1 MAHVQVKN
9 WYITSYYIFLGIFR
23 DIFLCFSLVR
33 NSQKIFNTNVP
44 PVAITSINGIRVI
57 SITWVILGHLFLVFL
72 IGPYAGNIR
81 YEFYAYQS
89 TRLAQLYGVCNKKT
103 L

>member
-1 MAHVQVKN
+1 MQVKN
-9 WYITSYYIFLGIFR
+9 WYITSYYIFFLGIFR

-57 SITWVILGHLFLVFL
+57 SITWVILGHLFIAFVM
-72 IGPYAGNIR
+72 GPYSGNTV
-81 YEFYAYQS
+81 YEFYACHN
-89 TRLAQLYGVCNKKT
+89 AIGVV
-103 L
+103 